1 MDWKIGQDRSTQ
13 IQENDPDLFDFNYE
27 VQPIVDVRTVL
38 ALGFIE

>member
-27 VQPIVDVRTVL
+27 VQPIVDVSTVL